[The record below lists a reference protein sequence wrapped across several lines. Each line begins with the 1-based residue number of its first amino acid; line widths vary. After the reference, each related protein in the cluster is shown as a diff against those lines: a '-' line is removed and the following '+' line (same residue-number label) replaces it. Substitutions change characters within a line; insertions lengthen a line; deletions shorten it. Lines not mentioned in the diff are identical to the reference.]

1 MNFINKIKLIFKRKG
16 DKDMAIR
23 KEKDEVGLQ
32 QPRDAKGRFAR
43 KPIKPL
49 PVNMRPQI
57 SKWADEDEE
66 EDCGC
71 ECGCCGK
78 CSAPANETMIFQLS
92 KLQNRLNPKKE
103 CKDVFEEAHD
113 MLITNGGMLSKV
125 IDRNTNKPYGYL
137 IRIPS
142 ATDENVVFMRFVKH
156 NEYCSNTYFQ
166 KANAI
171 ISTLI
176 CGERWLEKR
185 NKRGEWI
192 DDIPFEIYY
201 RCTRNVI
208 DISDYGLTSI
218 ETPTCVHYVQGRV
231 MNEAEREGY
240 ILTEEMM
247 DYINGFEKKA
257 RKYYQADGKNKKFI
271 ALPFT

>member
-1 MNFINKIKLIFKRKG
+1 
-16 DKDMAIR
+16 MAIR
-23 KEKDEVGLQ
+23 KAKDEVGLR
-32 QPRDAKGRFAR
+32 QPRDAKGRFVA

-57 SKWADEDEE
+57 SKWADEDKEE
-66 EDCGC
+66 EKC
-71 ECGCCGK
+71 ECGCSCK
-78 CSAPANETMIFQLS
+78 CNCTDTNNELVAYKFS
-92 KLQNRLNPKKE
+92 KFQNRLNPKKD
-103 CKDVFEEAHD
+103 CKDVFEEAHN

-125 IDRNTNKPYGYL
+125 INRNTNKPYGYL

-142 ATDENVVFMRFVKH
+142 ATDSNVVFMRFVKH
-156 NEYCSNTYFQ
+156 DEFCSNTYFQ

-192 DDIPFEIYY
+192 DDIPFCIYY
-201 RCTRNVI
+201 LNTKNFLHV
-208 DISDYGLTSI
+208 SDFGITSVQMPSYLT
-218 ETPTCVHYVQGRV
+218 YVQGRV
-231 MNEAEREGY
+231 MNEAERAGY
-240 ILTEEMM
+240 TLSDEMI
-247 DYINGFEKKA
+247 DYISRFEQKA
-257 RKYYQADGKNKKFI
+257 REYYKNNGKNKKFI